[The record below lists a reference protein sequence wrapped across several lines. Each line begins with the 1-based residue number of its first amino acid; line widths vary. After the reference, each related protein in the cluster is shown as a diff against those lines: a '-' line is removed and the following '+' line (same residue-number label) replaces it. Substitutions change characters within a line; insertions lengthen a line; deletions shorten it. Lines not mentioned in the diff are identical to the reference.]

1 MKRRIALTVLLLF
14 TFSALVSCNAPPQP
28 TPGEKAV
35 LDSLKT
41 LQQGYDRQISVD
53 EFALLLAVA
62 SNTIDDLKKTAS
74 GNSCFLNAANR
85 CYSSYEISQK
95 AWKLKEEAPN
105 ENRRV
110 DLETTLSFTIGFA
123 AISLAKANECFLR
136 K

>member
-14 TFSALVSCNAPPQP
+14 TFSALVSCNAPPKP
-28 TPGEKAV
+28 IPEEKAV

-74 GNSCFLNAANR
+74 RKQLFF
-85 CYSSYEISQK
+85 E
-95 AWKLKEEAPN
+95 
-105 ENRRV
+105 RRQPV
-110 DLETTLSFTIGFA
+110 LFIV
-123 AISLAKANECFLR
+123 
-136 K
+136 